1 MKFRNIISYCILFIS
16 FVGYAFAQQTNQFKR
31 ADQVQLNTITT
42 AVPFLQITPDSRSG
56 ALGDAGVA
64 LSPDANS
71 THSNPSKL
79 AFIEEDMGVS
89 LSYSPW
95 LRNLVPDINL
105 SYVSFFKRIDKRSAI
120 GASLRYFSLGKITF
134 TNNQAQAIGD
144 FNPNEFGIDFTYAS
158 KLSDYFSIGV
168 TGRFINS
175 NLTQGQAESNPG
187 RAVAADVSAFYESD
201 RFRLGDYNAVARAG
215 ANISNIGSKISYT
228 ETSDADFIPINMRL
242 GAGLTLDLDDYNQ
255 LTFLFDVNKLLV
267 PTPPIYQLNE
277 DGGLVIDSEGNP
289 VIEEGEDPNRG
300 IASGMFGSFN
310 DAPGGSAEEF
320 RELNYS
326 VGLEYWY
333 DQQFAVRLGYFYEH
347 PTKGARQFF
356 TAGLGLRLNVIGIDL
371 AYLVGNAQRNPLAN
385 TVRLS
390 LLINFDDLTKPNT
403 NN

>member
-1 MKFRNIISYCILFIS
+1 
-16 FVGYAFAQQTNQFKR
+16 
-31 ADQVQLNTITT
+31 
-42 AVPFLQITPDSRSG
+42 
-56 ALGDAGVA
+56 
-64 LSPDANS
+64 
-71 THSNPSKL
+71 
-79 AFIEEDMGVS
+79 MGVS

-105 SYVSFFKRIDKRSAI
+105 SYVSFFKRIDNRSAI

-134 TNNQAQAIGD
+134 TNDQAQAIGD

-277 DGGLVIDSEGNP
+277 DGGLVINSEGNP

-390 LLINFDDLTKPNT
+390 LLINFDDMTKPNT

>member
-1 MKFRNIISYCILFIS
+1 MKIKNIAAFCALFALASSSIN
-16 FVGYAFAQQTNQFKR
+16 AQTQVQR
-31 ADQVQLNTITT
+31 AEDVQLNTITT

-71 THSNPSKL
+71 IHSNPSKL
-79 AFIEEDMGVS
+79 AFIEEDMGLS

-134 TNNQAQAIGD
+134 TNDAGQAVGD
-144 FNPNEFGIDFTYAS
+144 FNPNEFALDFTYAS

-175 NLTQGQAESNPG
+175 NLTQGQSETNPG
-187 RAVAADVSAFYESD
+187 RAVSADVSAYYESD
-201 RFRLGDYNAVARAG
+201 KFRLGDYNAVVRAG
-215 ANISNIGSKISYT
+215 ANISNIGSKIAYT
-228 ETSDADFIPINMRL
+228 ETSDADFIPINLRL
-242 GAGLTLDLDDYNQ
+242 GSGITLDLDDYNQ

-267 PTPPIYQLNE
+267 PTPPIYQTDEN
-277 DGGLVIDSEGNP
+277 GQIARDSEGNP
-289 VIEEGEDPNRG
+289 IIAFGEDPNRG

-310 DAPGGSAEEF
+310 DAPGGSKEEL
-320 RELNYS
+320 REINYS

-333 DQQFAVRLGYFYEH
+333 DKQFAVRMGYFYEH
-347 PTKGARQFF
+347 PTKGDRQFF

-390 LLINFDDLTKPNT
+390 LMINFDDLNKPKGDS
-403 NN
+403 

>member
-1 MKFRNIISYCILFIS
+1 MKIKNISINLFFNLAS
-16 FVGYAFAQQTNQFKR
+16 LALFAQTQPNAYQQGR
-31 ADQVQLNTITT
+31 EIELNTITT

-71 THSNPSKL
+71 IHSNPSKL
-79 AFIEEDMGVS
+79 AFIEEDMGLS
-89 LSYSPW
+89 ASYSPW

-105 SYVSFFKRIDKRSAI
+105 SYVSFFKRIDKRSAF

-134 TNNQAQAIGD
+134 TDINAQSIGD
-144 FNPNEFGIDFTYAS
+144 FNPNEFALDLTYAA

-175 NLTQGQAESNPG
+175 NLTQGQAESTPG
-187 RAVAADVSAFYESD
+187 RAVSADVSAFYQSD
-201 RFRLGDYNAVARAG
+201 RFRLGDYNAVVRAG

-228 ETSDADFIPINMRL
+228 ETSTEDFIPINLRI
-242 GAGLTLDLDDYNQ
+242 GSGLTLDLDDYNQ
-255 LTFLFDVNKLLV
+255 LTFLFDINKLLV
-267 PTPPIYQLNE
+267 PTPPIYARDEQ
-277 DGGLVIDSEGNP
+277 GIAIIDSEGNP
-289 VIEEGEDPNRG
+289 VIAAGEDPNRG
-300 IASGMFGSFN
+300 IASGMFGSFS

-333 DQQFAVRLGYFYEH
+333 DQQFAVRMGYFYED
-347 PTKGARQFF
+347 PTKGDRQFF

-371 AYLVGNAQRNPLAN
+371 AYLIGNAQRNPLAN

-390 LLINFDDLTKPNT
+390 LLLNFDDLTNPK
-403 NN
+403 

>member
-1 MKFRNIISYCILFIS
+1 MKIKNIFTTLF
-16 FVGYAFAQQTNQFKR
+16 FVVSITNVLYAQNQFQR
-31 ADQVQLNTITT
+31 ADDVQLNTITT

-79 AFIEEDMGVS
+79 AFIEEDMVVS

-105 SYVSFFKRIDKRSAI
+105 SYVSFFKRIDNRSAI

-134 TNNQAQAIGD
+134 TNDQAQAIGD

-255 LTFLFDVNKLLV
+255 LTFLFDVTSLDNNKL
-267 PTPPIYQLNE
+267 PQ
-277 DGGLVIDSEGNP
+277 
-289 VIEEGEDPNRG
+289 
-300 IASGMFGSFN
+300 
-310 DAPGGSAEEF
+310 
-320 RELNYS
+320 YS
-326 VGLEYWY
+326 
-333 DQQFAVRLGYFYEH
+333 H
-347 PTKGARQFF
+347 K
-356 TAGLGLRLNVIGIDL
+356 
-371 AYLVGNAQRNPLAN
+371 
-385 TVRLS
+385 
-390 LLINFDDLTKPNT
+390 
-403 NN
+403 

>member
-1 MKFRNIISYCILFIS
+1 MKIKNIAS
-16 FVGYAFAQQTNQFKR
+16 FCALLALASSSINAQNQVQR
-31 ADQVQLNTITT
+31 AEDVQLNTITT

-71 THSNPSKL
+71 IHSNPSKL
-79 AFIEEDMGVS
+79 AFIEEDMGLS

-134 TNNQAQAIGD
+134 TNDAGQAVGD
-144 FNPNEFGIDFTYAS
+144 FNPNEFSLDFTYAS

-175 NLTQGQAESNPG
+175 NLTQGQSETNPG
-187 RAVAADVSAFYESD
+187 RAVSADVSAYYESD
-201 RFRLGDYNAVARAG
+201 KFRLGDYNAVVRAG
-215 ANISNIGSKISYT
+215 ANISNIGSKIAYT
-228 ETSDADFIPINMRL
+228 ETSDADFIPINLRL
-242 GAGLTLDLDDYNQ
+242 GSGITLDLDDYNQ

-267 PTPPIYQLNE
+267 PTPPIYQTNE
-277 DGGLVIDSEGNP
+277 NGQIARDSEGNP
-289 VIEEGEDPNRG
+289 IIAFGEDPNRG

-310 DAPGGSAEEF
+310 DAPGGSKEEL
-320 RELNYS
+320 REINYS

-333 DQQFAVRLGYFYEH
+333 DKQFAVRMGYFYEH
-347 PTKGARQFF
+347 PTKGDRQFF

-390 LLINFDDLTKPNT
+390 LMINFDDLNKPKGDS
-403 NN
+403 

>member
-1 MKFRNIISYCILFIS
+1 MKFKNIVSYCALFSASI
-16 FVGYAFAQQTNQFKR
+16 GYSFAQNQFDR
-31 ADQVQLNTITT
+31 AGDVQLNTITT

-56 ALGDAGVA
+56 AMGDAGVA

-71 THSNPSKL
+71 IHSNPSKL
-79 AFIEEDMGVS
+79 AFIENDMGAS

-105 SYVSFFKRIDKRSAI
+105 AYLTFFKRIDNRSAV
-120 GASLRYFSLGKITF
+120 GGSLRYFSLGEITF
-134 TNNQAQAIGD
+134 TDINAQAIGQ
-144 FNPNEFGIDFTYAS
+144 FNPNEFALDFTYAS
-158 KLSDYFSIGV
+158 KLSDYFSIGI

-187 RAVAADVSAFYESD
+187 RAVSADVSAFYESD

-215 ANISNIGSKISYT
+215 ANISNIGSKIAYT
-228 ETSDADFIPINMRL
+228 ETADADFIPINMRL

-255 LTFLFDVNKLLV
+255 LSFLFDINKLLV
-267 PTPPIYQLNE
+267 PTPPVYARNE
-277 DGGLVIDSEGNP
+277 NGDLIFDSEGNA
-289 VIEEGEDPNRG
+289 VIAEGEDPDRG

-310 DAPGGSAEEF
+310 DAPGGAQEEF

-333 DQQFAVRLGYFYEH
+333 DQQFAVRMGYFYEH
-347 PTKGARQFF
+347 PSKGDRQFF

-390 LLINFDDLTKPNT
+390 LMVNFDDLTNPQTGN
-403 NN
+403 

>member
-1 MKFRNIISYCILFIS
+1 MKIKNIALLCIFLVLVSSIIN
-16 FVGYAFAQQTNQFKR
+16 AQTTQAER
-31 ADQVQLNTITT
+31 ANEVQLNTITT

-71 THSNPSKL
+71 IHSNPSKL
-79 AFIEEDMGVS
+79 AFVEEDMGAS
-89 LSYSPW
+89 ISYSPW

-105 SYVSFFKRIDKRSAI
+105 SYLSFFKRIDKRSAI
-120 GASLRYFSLGKITF
+120 GLSLRYFSLGEITF
-134 TNNQAQAIGD
+134 TDINAQTIGQ
-144 FNPNEFGIDFTYAS
+144 FNPNEFALDFTYAS

-187 RAVAADVSAFYESD
+187 RAVSADVSAFYESD
-201 RFRLGDYNAVARAG
+201 RFRLGDYNAVVRAG
-215 ANISNIGSKISYT
+215 ANVSNIGSKIAYT
-228 ETSDADFIPINMRL
+228 ETSDADFIPINLRL
-242 GAGLTLDLDDYNQ
+242 GSGITLDLDDYNQ

-267 PTPPIYQLNE
+267 PTPPIYQTDE
-277 DGGLVIDSEGNP
+277 DGQIERDSEGNP
-289 VIEEGEDPNRG
+289 IIALGEDPDRG

-310 DAPGGSAEEF
+310 DAPGGASEEF
-320 RELNYS
+320 REINYS
-326 VGLEYWY
+326 VGMEYWY
-333 DQQFAVRLGYFYEH
+333 DEQFAVRMGYFYEH
-347 PTKGARQFF
+347 PTKGDRQFF

-390 LLINFDDLTKPNT
+390 LMVNFDDLRTPKSDN
-403 NN
+403 

>member
-1 MKFRNIISYCILFIS
+1 MKIKNIASFCALFALASSSIN
-16 FVGYAFAQQTNQFKR
+16 AQNQVQR
-31 ADQVQLNTITT
+31 AEDVQLNTITT

-71 THSNPSKL
+71 IHSNPSKL
-79 AFIEEDMGVS
+79 AFIEEDMGLS

-134 TNNQAQAIGD
+134 TNDAGQAVGD
-144 FNPNEFGIDFTYAS
+144 FNPNEFALDFTYAS

-175 NLTQGQAESNPG
+175 NLTQGQSETNPG
-187 RAVAADVSAFYESD
+187 RAVSADVSGYYESD
-201 RFRLGDYNAVARAG
+201 KFRLGDYNAVVRAG
-215 ANISNIGSKISYT
+215 ANISNIGSKIAYT
-228 ETSDADFIPINMRL
+228 ETSDADFIPINLRL
-242 GAGLTLDLDDYNQ
+242 GSGITLDLDDYNQ

-267 PTPPIYQLNE
+267 PTPPIYQTDEN
-277 DGGLVIDSEGNP
+277 GQIARDSEGNP
-289 VIEEGEDPNRG
+289 IIAFGEDPNRG

-310 DAPGGSAEEF
+310 DAPGGSKEEL
-320 RELNYS
+320 REINYS

-333 DQQFAVRLGYFYEH
+333 DKQFAVRMGYFYEH
-347 PTKGARQFF
+347 PTKGDRQFF

-390 LLINFDDLTKPNT
+390 LMINFDDLNKPKGDS
-403 NN
+403 

>member
-1 MKFRNIISYCILFIS
+1 MKIKNIAS
-16 FVGYAFAQQTNQFKR
+16 FCALLALASSSINAQNQVQR
-31 ADQVQLNTITT
+31 AEDVQLNTITT

-71 THSNPSKL
+71 IHSNPSKL
-79 AFIEEDMGVS
+79 AFIEEDMGLS

-134 TNNQAQAIGD
+134 TNDAGQAVGD
-144 FNPNEFGIDFTYAS
+144 FNPNEFALDFTYAS

-168 TGRFINS
+168 TGRFVNS
-175 NLTQGQAESNPG
+175 NLTQGQSETNPG
-187 RAVAADVSAFYESD
+187 RAVSADVSAYYESD
-201 RFRLGDYNAVARAG
+201 KFRLGDYNAVVRAG
-215 ANISNIGSKISYT
+215 ANISNIGSKIAYT
-228 ETSDADFIPINMRL
+228 ETSDADFIPINLRL
-242 GAGLTLDLDDYNQ
+242 GSGITLDLDDYNQ

-267 PTPPIYQLNE
+267 PTPPIYQTDEN
-277 DGGLVIDSEGNP
+277 GQIARDSEGNP
-289 VIEEGEDPNRG
+289 IIAFGEDPNRG

-310 DAPGGSAEEF
+310 DAPGGSKEEL
-320 RELNYS
+320 REINYS

-333 DQQFAVRLGYFYEH
+333 DKQFAVRMGYFYEH
-347 PTKGARQFF
+347 PTKGDRQFF

-390 LLINFDDLTKPNT
+390 LMINFDDLNKPKGDS
-403 NN
+403 

>member
-1 MKFRNIISYCILFIS
+1 MKIKNIALFCVLLVLASSSI
-16 FVGYAFAQQTNQFKR
+16 YAQNQFQR
-31 ADQVQLNTITT
+31 ADDVQLNTITT

-71 THSNPSKL
+71 IHSNPSKL
-79 AFIEEDMGVS
+79 AFVEEDMGAS
-89 LSYSPW
+89 ISYSPW

-105 SYVSFFKRIDKRSAI
+105 SYLSFFKRIDKRSAI
-120 GASLRYFSLGKITF
+120 GLSLRYFSLGEITF
-134 TNNQAQAIGD
+134 TDINAQTIGQ
-144 FNPNEFGIDFTYAS
+144 FNPNEFALDFTYAS
-158 KLSDYFSIGV
+158 KLSDYFSIGI

-187 RAVAADVSAFYESD
+187 RAVSADVSAFYESD
-201 RFRLGDYNAVARAG
+201 RFRLGDYNAVVRAG
-215 ANISNIGSKISYT
+215 ANISNIGSKIAYT
-228 ETSDADFIPINMRL
+228 ETSDADFIPINLRL
-242 GAGLTLDLDDYNQ
+242 GSGITLDLDDYNQ

-267 PTPPIYQLNE
+267 PTPPIYLTDE
-277 DGGLVIDSEGNP
+277 DGDIERDSEGNP
-289 VIEEGEDPNRG
+289 VIAFGEDPERG
-300 IASGMFGSFN
+300 VASGMFGSFN

-320 RELNYS
+320 REINYS

-333 DQQFAVRLGYFYEH
+333 DKQFAVRMGYFYEH
-347 PTKGARQFF
+347 PTKGDRQFF

-390 LLINFDDLTKPNT
+390 LMVNFDDLRTPKSDN
-403 NN
+403 

>member
-1 MKFRNIISYCILFIS
+1 MKIKNITVFLSLFGFAISTS
-16 FVGYAFAQQTNQFKR
+16 FAQNQIER
-31 ADQVQLNTITT
+31 ANDVQLNTITT

-71 THSNPSKL
+71 IHSNPSKL
-79 AFIEEDMGVS
+79 AFIEEDMGIS

-105 SYVSFFKRIDKRSAI
+105 SYLSFFKRIDNRSTI

-134 TNNQAQAIGD
+134 TNEQAQPIGD
-144 FNPNEFGIDFTYAS
+144 FNPNEFAIDFTYAS
-158 KLSDYFSIGV
+158 KLSDNFSVGV

-187 RAVAADVSAFYESD
+187 RAVSADVSAYYETD
-201 RFRLGDYNAVARAG
+201 RFRLGDYNSKVRVG
-215 ANISNIGSKISYT
+215 ANVSNIGSKISYT
-228 ETSDADFIPINMRL
+228 ETSDADFLPINLRL
-242 GAGLTLDLDDYNQ
+242 GAGLTLDIDDYNQ

-267 PTPPIYQLNE
+267 PTPPVYQTDE
-277 DGGLVIDSEGNP
+277 SGDIDRDSEGNP
-289 VIEEGEDPNRG
+289 IILEGEDPNRG

-310 DAPGGSAEEF
+310 DAPGGAAEEL
-320 RELNYS
+320 REINYS

-333 DQQFAVRLGYFYEH
+333 DKQFAVRMGYFYES
-347 PTKGARQFF
+347 PSKGNRQFF

-390 LLINFDDLTKPNT
+390 LLINFDDLQKANSD
-403 NN
+403 N

>member
-1 MKFRNIISYCILFIS
+1 MKIKNIASFCALFALASSSIN
-16 FVGYAFAQQTNQFKR
+16 AQNQVQR
-31 ADQVQLNTITT
+31 AEDVQLNTITT

-71 THSNPSKL
+71 IHSNPSKL
-79 AFIEEDMGVS
+79 AFIEEDMGLS

-134 TNNQAQAIGD
+134 TNDAGQAVGD
-144 FNPNEFGIDFTYAS
+144 FNPNEFALDFTYAS

-175 NLTQGQAESNPG
+175 NLTQGQSETNPG
-187 RAVAADVSAFYESD
+187 RAVSADVSAYYESD
-201 RFRLGDYNAVARAG
+201 RFRLGDYNAVVRAG
-215 ANISNIGSKISYT
+215 ANISNIGSKIAYT
-228 ETSDADFIPINMRL
+228 ETSDADFIPINLRL
-242 GAGLTLDLDDYNQ
+242 GSGITLDLDDYNQ

-267 PTPPIYQLNE
+267 PTPPIYQTDEN
-277 DGGLVIDSEGNP
+277 GQIARDSEGNP
-289 VIEEGEDPNRG
+289 IIAFGDDPNRG

-310 DAPGGSAEEF
+310 DAPGGSKEEL
-320 RELNYS
+320 REINYS

-333 DQQFAVRLGYFYEH
+333 DKQFAVRMGYFYEH
-347 PTKGARQFF
+347 PTKGNRQFF

-390 LLINFDDLTKPNT
+390 LMINFDDLNKPKGDS
-403 NN
+403 